1 MDLIFIFRSI
11 QSGDLYKCVYQAVFG
26 VEKVSGS
33 AHTPPNWE
41 YGWWV
46 SQGSTVKG
54 TAQIVPLSRPLGD
67 IVSNTV
73 FTCISDYL
81 VWLSMVW
88 DEWTHR
94 GLVCGLPGS
103 LSPTIIVQCHFLGI
117 FLASSMSITR
127 HGTKQQIKTWSLGSL
142 DAENCFCVGWAV
154 DRKQIL
160 MMKLKNKTFF
170 SRFYHRFF

>member
-117 FLASSMSITR
+117 FFFGFFNVHYKTR
-127 HGTKQQIKTWSLGSL
+127 
-142 DAENCFCVGWAV
+142 
-154 DRKQIL
+154 
-160 MMKLKNKTFF
+160 NKTTNKDMKFGESGCGELF
-170 SRFYHRFF
+170 LCGVGSW